1 VIAGRI
7 HFGGDRLSTSLQ
19 HVRSGALRGIAT
31 MAPRRIPELP
41 DVPTVRE
48 MGYPN
53 MELDGWNGLL
63 APARTPAP
71 VLALL
76 QQEIAKAAQHPD
88 VQRRLLEVGAQP
100 VGSTQAELGALVR
113 EQMAKVRPLV
123 TDLKLVVQ

>member
-1 VIAGRI
+1 MSSSVAVGLRQTRTLASILSPWP
-7 HFGGDRLSTSLQ
+7 FGLTQYFVTS
-19 HVRSGALRGIAT
+19 
-31 MAPRRIPELP
+31 
-41 DVPTVRE
+41 PTVRE

-63 APARTPAP
+63 APTRTPAP

-123 TDLKLVVQ
+123 TDL